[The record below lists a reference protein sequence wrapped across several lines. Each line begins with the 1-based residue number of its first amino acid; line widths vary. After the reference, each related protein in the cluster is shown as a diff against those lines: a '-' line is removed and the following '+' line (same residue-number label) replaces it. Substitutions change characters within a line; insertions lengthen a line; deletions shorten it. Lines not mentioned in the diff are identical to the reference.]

1 MKGYGRLARL
11 VLGTLAIAAGAALP
25 LSGCSD
31 VSFPSLHMPGPRAD
45 TPMTPDQVQQATDA
59 LVTERD
65 HLNSQTQTNGQQ
77 NPPTNAGGNS
87 QQTNTSLAGQPAL
100 TPVVATGST
109 PATGAAAR
117 P

>member
-1 MKGYGRLARL
+1 MGIRVKGYGRSARL
-11 VLGTLAIAAGAALP
+11 VLGSLAIAACAALP

-31 VSFPSLHMPGPRAD
+31 SGFPSLRMPPPRED
-45 TPMTPDQVQQATDA
+45 TTMTPDQVQKATDA

-65 HLNSQTQTNGQQ
+65 RLQAN
-77 NPPTNAGGNS
+77 NPPTNAAGNT
-87 QQTNTSLAGQPAL
+87 QQANTASAGQPTL

-109 PATGAAAR
+109 PTAGAASK

>member
-1 MKGYGRLARL
+1 VKGYGRFARL

-31 VSFPSLHMPGPRAD
+31 GFPSLRMPPPRED
-45 TPMTPDQVQQATDA
+45 TTMTPDQVQKATDA

-65 HLNSQTQTNGQQ
+65 QLQANH
-77 NPPTNAGGNS
+77 PPTNGAGNT
-87 QQTNTSLAGQPAL
+87 QQTNASPGGQPVL
-100 TPVVATGST
+100 TPVSATGST
-109 PATGAAAR
+109 PAAGAASK